1 MKRINK
7 GTKAITQT
15 NLESKI
21 SSKCKTCNDNDVNYS
36 IGFFEAMTMVK

>member
-7 GTKAITQT
+7 QTKAITRL
-15 NLESKI
+15 NLETKSD
-21 SSKCKTCNDNDVNYS
+21 SKCKTCKDNDVNYS